1 MIALLDCDIMVYRV
15 GFTTQDTDIGIAVW
29 RLEDLIHRS
38 VAAIEAV
45 DFQVYLT
52 STDKSNFRFKLAAD
66 YKANRIQE
74 KPVHY
79 EALREHLIKNLDAVV
94 VFDQEADDALGIEQ
108 ATRMDSCIV
117 TIDKDLD
124 MVPGRHY
131 NFVKELQYEISPI
144 EGKRS
149 FYWQVLVGDR
159 TDNVHG
165 CPGIGVAKA
174 TRILEGCQNEKELLE
189 AVVIQYRKALPQ
201 SWLNCLFLA
210 GNLLWIRQKPN
221 QVWEYN
227 SSPVS
232 KDDLQQL
239 AMTLE

>member
-1 MIALLDCDIMVYRV
+1 MVYRV
-15 GFTTQDTDIGIAVW
+15 GYTTQDTDLAIAVW
-29 RLEDLIHRS
+29 RLEDLINRTTT
-38 VAAIEAV
+38 AIEAT

-52 STDKSNFRFKLAAD
+52 STDKSNFRFKLAND
-66 YKANRIQE
+66 YKANRKQE

-79 EALREHLIKNLDAVV
+79 EALREHLIKNLDAIVV
-94 VFDQEADDALGIEQ
+94 YGQEADDALGIEQ
-108 ATRMDSCIV
+108 ASRMDSCIV

-131 NFVKELQYEISPI
+131 NFVKEVLYDISPT
-144 EGKRS
+144 EGARS

-159 TDNVHG
+159 TDNVQG

-174 TRILEGCQNEKELLE
+174 TRMLEGCQNEKEMLE
-189 AVVIQYRKALPQ
+189 TVVKQYRKGLPQ
-201 SWLNCLFLA
+201 SWLNSLYLA
-210 GNLLWIRQKPN
+210 GNLLWIRQKEN

-227 SSPVS
+227 TKAVS

-239 AMTLE
+239 ALTLE